1 MALVCD
7 DHGGTW
13 TCGNHSMDDKG
24 SNQMTNKK
32 QYDADKKI
40 KELYRSLSDPG
51 ETYSD
56 FKRKKK
62 FSF

>member
-1 MALVCD
+1 
-7 DHGGTW
+7 
-13 TCGNHSMDDKG
+13 MDG
-24 SNQMTNKK
+24 ERAEMTSKK

-40 KELYRSLSDPG
+40 KDLYRSLSDPG

>member
-1 MALVCD
+1 
-7 DHGGTW
+7 
-13 TCGNHSMDDKG
+13 
-24 SNQMTNKK
+24 MTTKK

-40 KELYRSLSDPG
+40 KELYKALSSPG

-62 FSF
+62 WY